1 MRKAM
6 RMISL
11 LAAFCLMLSA
21 SLTCLAA
28 ERKSYTYT
36 VTISAGNQ
44 GILSTA
50 DGISISVDGGGD
62 YEIVPEDGGKS
73 VRITGLT
80 AANHVRFLNSAASVL
95 EDSKYYVKGIRM
107 GGRDD
112 SLDLAYFQVERDQDY
127 VVAYGI
133 RGDMVQYIVNYVD
146 ASGNQ
151 LYPPQ
156 TYYGNV
162 GDRPVIAYLYVEGY
176 QPQAYNLTRTLQ
188 SDASKNVFTFVY
200 TPIVTTVPGGG
211 GAGGGGTT
219 GGTTGGGAA
228 PGGGAAGDAGA
239 GGGAAG
245 GAADAGAG
253 GGGAAAPG
261 GGAGPVEPVGD
272 DTPPE
277 NLGEDE
283 TPLGGNE
290 PDAQGPEDLV
300 DLDEEET
307 PLANL
312 NPENDGTVAQANSR
326 MWKNTWIA
334 AGIGLVALIALAA
347 GAYAYRRMHRAVKA
361 EDSAKD

>member
-1 MRKAM
+1 MKKAI
-6 RMISL
+6 RTISV

-44 GILSTA
+44 GTLSTA

-62 YEIVPEDGGKS
+62 YEIIPEDGGKS

-80 AANHVRFLNSAASVL
+80 AANHVRFLNSAASVP

-133 RGDMVQYIVNYVD
+133 RGDMVQYTVNYVD

-188 SDASKNVFTFVY
+188 SDASRNVFTFVY

-211 GAGGGGTT
+211 G
-219 GGTTGGGAA
+219 TGGGAA
-228 PGGGAAGDAGA
+228 PGGGGAGDAGV
-239 GGGAAG
+239 GGGAVG

-261 GGAGPVEPVGD
+261 GAAGPVEPVGD
-272 DTPPE
+272 DVPPE

-290 PDAQGPEDLV
+290 PDAQGPENLV
-300 DLDEEET
+300 DLDEGET

-312 NPENDGTVAQANSR
+312 NPENDGTVAEANAR
-326 MWKNTWIA
+326 MWKNARIA
-334 AGIGLVALIALAA
+334 AGVGLVAIVVLVM
-347 GAYAYRRMHRAVKA
+347 GAYTYRRMRRARGIKTG
-361 EDSAKD
+361 DTGKKD